1 MKCCDVE
8 QVLQELLDGEPD
20 IAFEGRSSE
29 RTVEMRRASS
39 DLEAHLKSCPACS
52 ELAADLK
59 LISSQARQLAASE
72 EPPSRVWVRIAAEL
86 HAEGLISQPTAIRP
100 ILVPTAAP
108 RRWSLWWLAPVAAG
122 LIVAG
127 SYVVSHESAMQVA
140 RHHPATPVTNAATA
154 PSPVPAPV
162 PLPKTAAAN
171 PASVPAPARQQL
183 AQKESKPASLPETA
197 AGQAFANAPGNE
209 DQRAEDQQFLSV
221 VSTLAPSARAT
232 YESELQAVNADIRE
246 TQAYVNRNPGDE
258 DARQHLRDAYQ
269 QKALLYQIAL
279 DRIQ

>member
-8 QVLQELLDGEPD
+8 QVLQELLDGEPES
-20 IAFEGRSSE
+20 AFEGRSSE
-29 RTVEMRRASS
+29 RTVEMRLASS

-59 LISSQARQLAASE
+59 QISSQARQLAASE

-86 HAEGLISQPTAIRP
+86 RAEGLISQPTPIRP
-100 ILVPTAAP
+100 ILIPTSAP
-108 RRWSLWWLAPVAAG
+108 RSWSPWWLAPVAAG
-122 LIVAG
+122 LLAAG
-127 SYVVSHESAMQVA
+127 AYVVSHRPAPQIA
-140 RHHPATPVTNAATA
+140 HQTPATPLTSPATVS
-154 PSPVPAPV
+154 SPISIPT
-162 PLPKTAAAN
+162 PKTAAA
-171 PASVPAPARQQL
+171 ASAEVPAPARQQL
-183 AQKESKPASLPETA
+183 AQKATQPADVAGPA
-197 AGQAFANAPGNE
+197 AQHRVEPGPSNE

-221 VSTLAPSARAT
+221 VSTLAPSTRAT
-232 YESELQAVNADIRE
+232 YENELQAVNADIRE

-258 DARQHLRDAYQ
+258 DARQHLMDAYQ